1 MPKLLTKLKV
11 TEVSSVDRG
20 AGENCKIVLMKRA
33 DDGAPTGYF
42 FNDIMRKNADEIQR
56 PNAPTDAPKA
66 PLSEKLEGMVDAML
80 LAAPTLDRQA
90 AHHYLTETAHGRRL
104 AEHLNNLSKGETP
117 MPQVNIQKLIETLEQ
132 SLMAQVAKRDGESYA
147 QSFSRKFES
156 DIDFRKQ
163 WRDLTDVKLGFAD
176 TATTT
181 TAAAKGMTPTSTS
194 VGSSLVADDSAEA
207 VRSSRFSPILRTSS
221 LRPAPIRHRI
231 GRAFPM
237 TRS

>member
-1 MPKLLTKLKV
+1 
-11 TEVSSVDRG
+11 
-20 AGENCKIVLMKRA
+20 
-33 DDGAPTGYF
+33 
-42 FNDIMRKNADEIQR
+42 
-56 PNAPTDAPKA
+56 
-66 PLSEKLEGMVDAML
+66 
-80 LAAPTLDRQA
+80 
-90 AHHYLTETAHGRRL
+90 
-104 AEHLNNLSKGETP
+104 
-117 MPQVNIQKLIETLEQ
+117 MPQVNVQKLIETLEQ

-207 VRSSRFSPILRTSS
+207 VRLLGEMAERNGKSFEQVFADPANVKLAARTYTSSHRSSPSYDTELEKSFSPAGNVVDLT
-221 LRPAPIRHRI
+221 PPPT
-231 GRAFPM
+231 GRDPYWHSGRGA
-237 TRS
+237 